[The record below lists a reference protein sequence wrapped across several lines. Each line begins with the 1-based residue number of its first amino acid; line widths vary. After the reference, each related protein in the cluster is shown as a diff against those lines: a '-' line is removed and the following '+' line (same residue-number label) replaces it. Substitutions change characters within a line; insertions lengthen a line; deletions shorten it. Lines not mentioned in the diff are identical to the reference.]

1 MISFLQLKYIVKG
14 SLNSTAAVMDISN
27 LKMNGKRKRK
37 INFTNQVVDPG
48 DLSIRRMCGFV
59 QLSREKYIKTYKDF
73 KFTVNQVKLMSQ
85 LYDSGL
91 TADEVIAGFKQIYDM
106 EGKSKSNDIFT
117 ALI

>member
-1 MISFLQLKYIVKG
+1 
-14 SLNSTAAVMDISN
+14 MDINN

-37 INFTNQVVDPG
+37 INFTNGVVDTG
-48 DLSIRRMCGFV
+48 DLSIKRICGFV

-91 TADEVIAGFKQIYDM
+91 TADEVIAGFKQIQDM
-106 EGKSKSNDIFT
+106 GGKSKSNDNFYRSIKNY
-117 ALI
+117 L